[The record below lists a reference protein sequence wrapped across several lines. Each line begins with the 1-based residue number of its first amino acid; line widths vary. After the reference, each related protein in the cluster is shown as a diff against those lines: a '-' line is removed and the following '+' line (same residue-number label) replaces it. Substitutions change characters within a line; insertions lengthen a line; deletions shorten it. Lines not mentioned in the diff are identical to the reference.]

1 MPLFSVII
9 PLYNKAENIKNTLNS
24 VIEQSF
30 TDFEIIII
38 DDGSTDNSLK
48 IVESITEPRLLVFS
62 KPNEGVSLARNFGVS
77 KANGKFVAFLDADDL
92 WKPNH
97 LEVIN
102 SLIETYSENNWFT
115 TRYEIKHH
123 DGLILPMKT
132 HLINDDDV
140 GFEGVVDNY
149 FKNSLV
155 SSLAWTSAVCM
166 NRAFFHNLGGFDKKI
181 TFGAGEDTD
190 LWIRA
195 ALDSPLVFSY
205 KITAQHNLMG
215 VNRITKT
222 ATEKRDFIDLDKY
235 ESRATHDV
243 YLKKYL
249 DLNRFSI
256 GLQYKIAG
264 VLDISKSYF
273 EKIDKNN
280 LSRKQRF
287 LLSCNRMTLML
298 IKKIQWFLR
307 ELKINLSA
315 FD

>member
-1 MPLFSVII
+1 MPFFSVII
-9 PLYNKAENIKNTLNS
+9 PLYNKAENIENTLNS
-24 VIEQSF
+24 VLKQSF
-30 TDFEIIII
+30 TDLEIIVI

-48 IVESITEPRLLVFS
+48 IAEAIIEPRIKVFS
-62 KPNEGVSLARNFGVS
+62 QKNEGVSLARNFGVS
-77 KANGKFVAFLDADDL
+77 KSIGKFVAFLDADDV

-97 LEVIN
+97 LEVMN
-102 SLIETYSENNWFT
+102 SLIRAYPKNIWFA

-123 DGLILPMKT
+123 DGLISPMKT
-132 HLINDDDV
+132 HLLNDDVD
-140 GFEGVVDNY
+140 FEGVVENY
-149 FKNSLV
+149 FEHSLV

-166 NRAFFHNLGGFDKKI
+166 SSEFFLNLSGFDQKI

-195 ALDSPLVFSY
+195 ALNSPLVFTH

-222 ATEKRDFIDLDKY
+222 AIGKRDFIDLDKY
-235 ESRATHDV
+235 ESRTTDNE

-256 GLQYKIAG
+256 GLQYKMAG
-264 VLDISKSYF
+264 FLDTSRTYF
-273 EKIDKNN
+273 DKINNNN
-280 LSRKQRF
+280 LSEKQRF
-287 LLSCNRMTLML
+287 LMSCNKMTLKF

-307 ELKINLSA
+307 VLKINLSA